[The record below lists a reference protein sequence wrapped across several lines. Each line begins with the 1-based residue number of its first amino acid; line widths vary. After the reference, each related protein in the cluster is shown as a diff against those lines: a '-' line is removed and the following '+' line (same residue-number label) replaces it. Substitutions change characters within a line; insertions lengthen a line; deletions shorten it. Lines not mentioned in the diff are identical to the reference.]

1 MRIFLWIAVF
11 APWASGQ
18 TASIEGVVT
27 SSVTGSALARVHVV
41 LKTPSDNSGPT
52 YGAQTADDGS
62 FSITGIPATKDYILT
77 AARAS
82 YATGRI
88 TLTLARDEK
97 RKNADLKLVPVG
109 AIRGRVTDSK
119 GEPAEKVTV
128 TAEGVD
134 RKRAT
139 TDENGEFR
147 IGGLAPGRYRVK
159 AQRDG
164 AARNFMVKPEIMSD
178 GSVQLRDAT
187 TWYPGVLAAR
197 QARRVE
203 VKPDT
208 ESTGADI
215 QLMGVPSVRVSGK
228 VVDFPP
234 GVMEA
239 YVTIGSRTMGGGSGL
254 PIKPDGSFQF
264 WGPDPGKYTLSAG
277 WGPRDGPRTST
288 GAIQIEVA
296 GSNVDNIELRVVPES
311 DIAGRLLAENSDLP
325 QSTAQKKV
333 TLREMNSGSPAGE
346 PAAVAPDDSFRLAG
360 VRAGKYVV
368 SVSQDAV
375 YVKSTRLGTKESD
388 GDILDLLNGSG
399 GADLTLVLSTAVGSI
414 TGTVRDD
421 KGNPAEAL
429 VMLSRD
435 LGEES
440 LLVSRSTDTQPNGSY
455 SFANLPP
462 GKYRLAAFP
471 HEDADLV
478 LKPDGLAGFDDLME
492 SVTVAPADKVSMDLK
507 IMPSR

>member
-1 MRIFLWIAVF
+1 MKIFLWIAVF
-11 APWASGQ
+11 ALWVSGQ

-27 SSVTGSALARVHVV
+27 GSVTGSALARVHVV
-41 LKTPSDNSGPT
+41 LKNPSDNSGPA
-52 YGAQTADDGS
+52 YGAQTTDDGS
-62 FSITGIPATKDYILT
+62 FSITGIPATRDYILT
-77 AARAS
+77 ATRAG

-97 RKNADLKLVPVG
+97 RRNTDLKLVPVG

-128 TAEGVD
+128 TAEGFD
-134 RKRAT
+134 RKRTT

-178 GSVQLRDAT
+178 GSVQLRDAS

-208 ESTGADI
+208 ESTGVDI
-215 QLMGVPSVRVSGK
+215 QLMGVPFVRVSGK

-239 YVTIGSRTMGGGSGL
+239 YVTIGSRSMGGGSGL

-277 WGPRDGPRTST
+277 WGPRDGRFH
-288 GAIQIEVA
+288 
-296 GSNVDNIELRVVPES
+296 GSD
-311 DIAGRLLAENSDLP
+311 
-325 QSTAQKKV
+325 
-333 TLREMNSGSPAGE
+333 
-346 PAAVAPDDSFRLAG
+346 PDR
-360 VRAGKYVV
+360 
-368 SVSQDAV
+368 
-375 YVKSTRLGTKESD
+375 
-388 GDILDLLNGSG
+388 
-399 GADLTLVLSTAVGSI
+399 
-414 TGTVRDD
+414 
-421 KGNPAEAL
+421 
-429 VMLSRD
+429 SRG
-435 LGEES
+435 LE
-440 LLVSRSTDTQPNGSY
+440 
-455 SFANLPP
+455 
-462 GKYRLAAFP
+462 YRQC
-471 HEDADLV
+471 
-478 LKPDGLAGFDDLME
+478 
-492 SVTVAPADKVSMDLK
+492 
-507 IMPSR
+507 